1 MWASNE
7 ESKLKTTAA
16 GSGTN
21 MKIISRNVVI
31 KASWPAT
38 AYFFK
43 RKNCLEPEIGVV

>member
-16 GSGTN
+16 GGGTG
-21 MKIISRNVVI
+21 MKVISRNVVI

-38 AYFFK
+38 ASASK
-43 RKNCLEPEIGVV
+43 RGAPRLQ